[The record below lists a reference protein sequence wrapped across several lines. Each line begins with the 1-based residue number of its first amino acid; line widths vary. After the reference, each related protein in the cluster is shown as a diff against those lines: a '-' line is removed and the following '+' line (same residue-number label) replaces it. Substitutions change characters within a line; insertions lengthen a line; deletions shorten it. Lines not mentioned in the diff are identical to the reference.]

1 MHFRRTKWR
10 HRAWKKAASLRIHDR
25 LHTQKPMKR
34 PSFPAYPDRSGFNA
48 LLPPRAAC
56 AEAKGDI
63 SADHVIVGAGY
74 TGLAAA
80 RRLAEIQPQARIM
93 VIEATEIG
101 EGSSGRNSGFA
112 SPRDLPAGPNTADL
126 QHAEALNRFTEEGW
140 AWLMAPIEQN
150 GIDCGLQR
158 SGRIKAAA
166 TDLGAKQVRALE
178 AAVKAAGLPHQL
190 WDRNALQE
198 RIGTSYYQCALYTE
212 EGYLLDPA
220 ALIRGLADTLP
231 ANIALH
237 ENTPLLSMQ
246 RRDKWYLETPLA
258 CITAPSVIMATNAA
272 IRHFGRLRDR
282 LVTMYTYAALSEPLN
297 AKDALHLGSMPL
309 WGLLPSHRLGTTVRR
324 VGPDRLLVRSMYAH
338 ERPVTASRV
347 RETLLSCFQRRYPGL
362 AHNGLD
368 QVWGGTTALTMNGAP
383 WWGQV
388 EEGLYTSAGCNGAG
402 IVKGSILGKRLAEL
416 ALGHCKEN
424 EVRATWGLA
433 NWVAPEP
440 FRSIGFNVIAA
451 RERRLAGLEA

>member
-166 TDLGAKQVRALE
+166 TDLGAKQVRALG

-297 AKDALHLGSMPL
+297 AKDALHLGSMPV